1 MDNENAVVLIER
13 AQVRDKES
21 GRNTAFFIK
30 RILDRIA
37 ALEAD
42 VARARKIL
50 DKLDAIGEDEPAEVT
65 VARAVLGD
73 KNAKRILLTADVR
86 WLESITKAEAQIQNL
101 HKELAQYTDDDRL
114 YAARVKM
121 TEGQSRMIDGIT
133 GNVQVLFGANISRP
147 TVLVEGIVED
157 GEGDMD

>member
-1 MDNENAVVLIER
+1 MRDPVWLFERQAAMDNENAVVLIER

-50 DKLDAIGEDEPAEVT
+50 ARLDDMENDDGEPGLDS
-65 VARAVLGD
+65 
-73 KNAKRILLTADVR
+73 NIR

-133 GNVQVLFGANISRP
+133 GSVHVMFGASISRP